1 MADFGLARV
10 VLDLQGSL
18 MTGGLGTF
26 QWMAPEVLAHQ
37 RYSEK
42 ADVFSCASL
51 TAYLG
56 SGFISS
62 THVCHGL
69 FYCGYGLQSFGDDCS
84 LSKLNRMTDLTD
96 VCACMR
102 RHFMWSDRP
111 QHLGVHHSQHAMK

>member
-42 ADVFSCASL
+42 ADVFSCAPLSPSSMRMPC
-51 TAYLG
+51 
-56 SGFISS
+56 SGLSG
-62 THVCHGL
+62 VG
-69 FYCGYGLQSFGDDCS
+69 CS
-84 LSKLNRMTDLTD
+84 LRDSSGQPSRL
-96 VCACMR
+96 A
-102 RHFMWSDRP
+102 
-111 QHLGVHHSQHAMK
+111 QAE